1 MGLFFIGCFFQTYF
15 LPVIGLVEPENL
27 TPGDLVVRMKFN
39 NLIKACLFPVKFMA
53 WVVYMYRVGGHKF
66 M

>member
-39 NLIKACLFPVKFMA
+39 NLIKACIFPVKFMA
-53 WVVYMYRVGGHKF
+53 
-66 M
+66 